1 MKEAMAKLQSW
12 FEGLNTRE
20 KWLVGITALALILFS
35 WDSFLYAPRAA
46 DNDAARAEIQS
57 LKSRITTLE
66 TTIVPLRVALQQD
79 PDRENK
85 EKVESLKQDIGM
97 LQESIKAS
105 SAFLVTPRQMAYL
118 LEDVLEQNQSLEEVR
133 IQGLPAEPLF
143 AQGSEEKPNK
153 ERIPL
158 AYRQPLEIVF
168 RGSYADTLSYLQM
181 VEALPWKY
189 YWQSLVLQSGD
200 YPEAVITLRV
210 NTLSLDREWIGG

>member
-1 MKEAMAKLQSW
+1 MKEEMVRLQSW

-35 WDSFLYAPRAA
+35 WDAFLYAPRSAE
-46 DNDAARAEIQS
+46 NNAARTEIQS

-66 TTIVPLRVALQQD
+66 TTIVPLRIALKQD
-79 PDRENK
+79 PDQENK
-85 EKVESLKQDIGM
+85 EKIQSLKQDLGA

-105 SAFLVTPRQMAYL
+105 SAYLVTPRQMAFL

-143 AQGSEEKPNK
+143 AHGSEEKPK
-153 ERIPL
+153 EDRIPL

-189 YWQSLVLQSGD
+189 YWQGLVLQSD
-200 YPEAVITLRV
+200 EYPEAIITLRV